1 MNNDALKEK
10 LLQANSLE
18 EAKKILSD
26 TLDIDAE
33 KAYEEIARHRSQNS
47 EKLDLSEL
55 DAVSGGADR
64 DWKKDGCAATCEPS
78 SWCGSNDQCFLFD
91 VTYDNFWVCC
101 PDGHDHVFK
110 KHVCQ
115 RCGYVE
121 AHVPDDDRYGLI

>member
-18 EAKKILSD
+18 EAKEILSN
-26 TLDIDAE
+26 TPDIDAE

-78 SWCGSNDQCFLFD
+78 SWCGSNDQCFIFD

-121 AHVPDDDRYGLI
+121 AHVPDDDPYGGI